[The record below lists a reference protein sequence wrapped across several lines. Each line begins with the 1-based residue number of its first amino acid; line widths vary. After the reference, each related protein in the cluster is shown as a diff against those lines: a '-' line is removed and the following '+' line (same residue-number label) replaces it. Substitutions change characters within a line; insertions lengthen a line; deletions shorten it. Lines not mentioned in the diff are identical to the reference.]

1 MAEMTALRIETIGV
15 CLKPEQ
21 PDAKEVV
28 GRLISWA
35 ARHDIEVV
43 VEAANAG
50 DIEAPTA
57 DREALCERAD
67 LVVAVGGDGTLLS
80 VVRACGTRSVPI
92 LGINLGTLGF
102 LTEVNRDEMEAVLDR
117 LRAGEIVIESRMR
130 LDIEVER
137 DGDVIARYLALNDV
151 VITRTALS
159 RMVDLRTFADGLK
172 VTTYHGD
179 GLIISTPTGSTAY
192 SLSAA
197 GPIAL
202 PLLEAFLL
210 TPICPHAL
218 NQRPI
223 VLPHQTEVEVRM
235 ALTPGAEAATM
246 TVDGQDGLELGAHD
260 SVVVRRSPH
269 DARIVTSPFRNR
281 FEILHTKL
289 NWGER

>member
-1 MAEMTALRIETIGV
+1 MTALRLHRIGV

-28 GRLISWA
+28 GRLIAWA
-35 ARHDIEVV
+35 QRHDIEVV
-43 VEAANAG
+43 VDADSAG

-57 DREALCERAD
+57 ARDDLCEGAD
-67 LVVAVGGDGTLLS
+67 LLVAVGGDGTLLS
-80 VVRACGTRSVPI
+80 VARSSGTRSVPI
-92 LGINLGTLGF
+92 LGVNLGTLGF
-102 LTEVNRDEMEAVLDR
+102 LTEINRDEMEAALDR
-117 LRAGEIVIESRMR
+117 LREGRLEIESRMR
-130 LDIEVER
+130 LEIEVRR
-137 DGDVIARYLALNDV
+137 DDETIAQYLALNDV
-151 VITRTALS
+151 VIGRTAMS
-159 RMVDLRTFADGLK
+159 RMVDLQTFADGLE
-172 VTTYHGD
+172 VTIYHGD

-197 GPIAL
+197 GPIVI

-218 NQRPI
+218 NQRPL
-223 VLPHQTEVEVRM
+223 VLPHQTEVEVRVR
-235 ALTPGAEAATM
+235 LLPGAEAATL
-246 TVDGQDGLELGAHD
+246 TVDGQEGLELGARD
-260 SVVVRRSPH
+260 RVLVRRSPH

>member
-1 MAEMTALRIETIGV
+1 MSGLRIETIGV

-28 GRLISWA
+28 GRLIAWA
-35 ARHDIEVV
+35 GRHDVEVV

-67 LVVAVGGDGTLLS
+67 LLVSVGGDGTLLS
-80 VVRACGTRSVPI
+80 VARASGTRSVPI
-92 LGINLGTLGF
+92 LGVNLGTLGF
-102 LTEVNRDEMEAVLDR
+102 LTEINRDEMEAVLDR
-117 LRAGEIVIESRMR
+117 LCEGEIKIESRMR
-130 LDIEVER
+130 FEIEVFR
-137 DGDVIARYLALNDV
+137 DGDEIAHYLALNDA
-151 VITRTALS
+151 VITRAALS
-159 RMVDLRTFADGLK
+159 RMVDLQTFADGLE

-197 GPIAL
+197 GPIVL

-223 VLPHQTEVEVRM
+223 VLPHQTEVEVRV
-235 ALTPGAEAATM
+235 ALPPGAEAATL
-246 TVDGQDGLELGAHD
+246 TVDGQDGLELGVRD
-260 SVVVRRSPH
+260 RVVVRRSPH
-269 DARIVTSPFRNR
+269 DACIVTSPFRNR
-281 FEILHTKL
+281 FEVLHTKL